1 MLKKI
6 LLIFLMVIFP
16 FINLFGQFSLYLED
30 KISVET
36 EKVASLKIS
45 KDGRFLAYGDK
56 KGRLYI
62 WDLNAKRKLH
72 ELHLHKKQ
80 INTIIF
86 DSKNQRLVSGSD
98 DKKII
103 IWDLYSGKPEKIIEN
118 FKSQVKS
125 MDLSPDDRILAAG
138 GNKKEIYLWEFP
150 FGSLKGQLKT
160 HKKDVIALS
169 FNINGNQLL
178 SVGKD
183 KLMVVWDVGKG
194 QLIRKTEIE
203 SKTIK
208 NSGIDLLS
216 ANFSSDKYFLGIG
229 IQEHVLA
236 KGGRRMTFKYNL
248 AFYDWRTG
256 SEIVI
261 LEGNRKDIN
270 FFVISPDKNY
280 AITDNSTL
288 RANQISFWNIQKG
301 IAEQNY
307 PIDGEITGIEI
318 SEDGNWLAA
327 AYTQDK
333 KYLKSYVNVW
343 KLSGIEGYERFN
355 TSRDIVSSR
364 KSGFGSA
371 MKLNTPEE
379 PLLRFGERKK
389 MAVMY
394 LDNPGLEADVAKTA
408 TYLLEGKLGNS
419 PFVELIERNQI
430 DKIISEL
437 KYQMSGLTTSDAV
450 EVGKHLNAEYIL
462 LGSLNKLGNLL
473 IITTKLVNVETAQIE
488 GTREVQCNNATI
500 ENISDMVSLLAP
512 TIAKY

>member
-1 MLKKI
+1 MFITIRLI
-6 LLIFLMVIFP
+6 LLIIIFP
-16 FINLFGQFSLYLED
+16 FMNLYGQFSLYLEN
-30 KISVET
+30 KILVET
-36 EKVASLKIS
+36 EKVTVLKMS

-56 KGRLYI
+56 KGTLYI
-62 WDLNAKRKLH
+62 WDVDAKRKLH
-72 ELHLHKKQ
+72 ELKLHKKQ
-80 INTIIF
+80 INSLIF
-86 DSKNQRLVSGSD
+86 DTRNQRLISGSD

-103 IWDLYSGKPEKIIEN
+103 IWDLYSGKPELIIED
-118 FKSQVKS
+118 FKSQVKC
-125 MDLSPDDRILAAG
+125 MDLSPDDRILATG

-150 FGSLKGQLKT
+150 FGSLKGKLKS
-160 HKKDVIALS
+160 HKKDVISLS
-169 FNINGNQLL
+169 FNINGDQLL

-183 KLMVVWDVGKG
+183 KLMIVWDAGRQ

-208 NSGIDLLS
+208 NSGIDMLS
-216 ANFSSDKYFLGIG
+216 ANFSSDKYFVGIG

-236 KGGRRMTFKYNL
+236 KGGRGMIFRYNL
-248 AFYDWRTG
+248 AFFDWKTG
-256 SEIVI
+256 SEIEI

-288 RANQISFWNIQKG
+288 RENQISFWNIQKG
-301 IAEQNY
+301 ISEQNY
-307 PIDGEITGIEI
+307 PIDGEISAIEI
-318 SEDGNWLAA
+318 SEDGNWLAV
-327 AYTQDK
+327 AYTEDK
-333 KYLKSYVNVW
+333 NYLKSFVNVW
-343 KLSGIEGYERFN
+343 KLSGIEGFKRFDTDRN
-355 TSRDIVSSR
+355 IVSSR

-379 PLLRFGERKK
+379 PLISFGERKK
-389 MAVMY
+389 IAVMY
-394 LDNPGLEADVAKTA
+394 LDNPGLDENTAKTT

-430 DKIISEL
+430 ETVVAEL
-437 KYQMSGLTTSDAV
+437 KYQMSGLSTSNAV

-462 LGSLNKLGNLL
+462 MGSINKLGNLL
-473 IITTKLVNVETAQIE
+473 IITVKLVNVETAQIE

-512 TIAKY
+512 SIAKY